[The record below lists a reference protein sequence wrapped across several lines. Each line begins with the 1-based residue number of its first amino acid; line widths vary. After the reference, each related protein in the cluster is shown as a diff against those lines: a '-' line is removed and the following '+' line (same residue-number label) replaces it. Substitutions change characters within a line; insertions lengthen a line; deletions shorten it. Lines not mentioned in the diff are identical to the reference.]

1 MKKSIKKSSRRK
13 WVVGGVAFFGSIALL
28 TTGFATW
35 VVGVQQTNAEDN
47 VNVTVDTTENEFV
60 TFSLSLSTTDN
71 KIKLGET
78 KQPDAAPEDKENI
91 VKIDEL
97 TGDLTVK
104 IDSLNI
110 EIGNEALDSYTQIDF
125 AITSENNTVDSQQFT
140 EEDLRT
146 GSSWSYLSAP
156 ASILLTNLSTNEN
169 ITYTP
174 ETNTTT
180 YTLKPSSTLE
190 LNFEWG
196 NFFGKQSPAN
206 FYNKNYHDGK
216 LGADLSETINKINT
230 EMDAMSGAFE
240 GEGKNV
246 LTLQATL
253 TKGSAGA

>member
-13 WVVGGVAFFGSIALL
+13 WVVGGIAFFGSIALL

-35 VVGVQQTNAEDN
+35 VVGVQQTNDKDN

-60 TFSLSLSTTDN
+60 NFSLSLSDN
-71 KIKLGET
+71 SITLGET
-78 KQPDAAPEDKENI
+78 EEPTPAQGDKENI
-91 VKIDEL
+91 VKIDGDPS
-97 TGDLTVK
+97 GDLEVT
-104 IDSLNI
+104 INSLSI
-110 EIGNEALDSYTQIDF
+110 EIGNEAVNSYTQIDF
-125 AITSENNTVDSQQFT
+125 AITSNNNDVSSQQFPA
-140 EEDLRT
+140 ESIRT
-146 GSSWSYLSAP
+146 GSAWSYLSAP

-169 ITYTP
+169 ITYTSG
-174 ETNTTT
+174 TNTTT
-180 YTLKPSSTLE
+180 YTLKPSSTLT
-190 LNFEWG
+190 LNFGWG

-206 FYNKNYHDGK
+206 FYNKNYHEGK

-253 TKGSAGA
+253 TKGSVGA

>member
-13 WVVGGVAFFGSIALL
+13 WVVGGIALFGSVALL

-35 VVGVQQTNAEDN
+35 VVGVQQTVDKDN
-47 VNVTVDTTENEFV
+47 VNVTVDTTKNEFV
-60 TFSLSLSTTDN
+60 TFSLSLSATDN
-71 KIKLGET
+71 SIKLGET
-78 KQPDAAPEDKENI
+78 EQPDDAPEGKVNI
-91 VKIDEL
+91 VKIDEV

-110 EIGNEALDSYTQIDF
+110 EIGNDALDSYTQIDF
-125 AITSENNTVDSQQFT
+125 AITSNNNDVSSQQFPA
-140 EEDLRT
+140 ESIRT
-146 GSSWSYLSAP
+146 GAAWSYLSAP
-156 ASILLTNLSTNEN
+156 ASILLTNEN
-169 ITYTP
+169 ITKADG
-174 ETNTTT
+174 TNTTT
-180 YTLKPSSTLE
+180 YTLKPSSTLA

-253 TKGSAGA
+253 TKGSVGA